1 MKPHGIGT
9 YLCWPPH
16 TESNSPAMSSRA
28 AAVLVVVLC
37 AAFTGVRASEC
48 ANVSLTFCDNVNWAV
63 DAEKRARADNI
74 ESMIQMR

>member
-1 MKPHGIGT
+1 M
-9 YLCWPPH
+9 
-16 TESNSPAMSSRA
+16 
-28 AAVLVVVLC
+28 VVLC

>member
-1 MKPHGIGT
+1 MWTPFWI
-9 YLCWPPH
+9 
-16 TESNSPAMSSRA
+16 ERMSDLARVA
-28 AAVLVVVLC
+28 VLC
-37 AAFTGVRASEC
+37 ALVALVGAAVPTAAAGEC

>member
-1 MKPHGIGT
+1 
-9 YLCWPPH
+9 
-16 TESNSPAMSSRA
+16 MSSRA
-28 AAVLVVVLC
+28 AAILVILLG
-37 AAFTGVRASEC
+37 AAAAGARASEC

>member
-1 MKPHGIGT
+1 
-9 YLCWPPH
+9 
-16 TESNSPAMSSRA
+16 MSDLASGRAVRVGGLGRRRAYCSR
-28 AAVLVVVLC
+28 
-37 AAFTGVRASEC
+37 GEC